1 MGGVGE
7 KSVEFVDFS
16 QFSLED
22 TSKNLI
28 PKSRQKVVFELPRW
42 KTGPSMP
49 DMRARGCSVAKEE
62 DEKIYVIG
70 TIVQK
75 NGQIFVQKIGQKIWG
90 ENCAKIIGC

>member
-70 TIVQK
+70 TIE
-75 NGQIFVQKIGQKIWG
+75 QKIWKK
-90 ENCAKIIGC
+90 KIGK